1 MALSLDPTHLKR
13 YTEIARLFIKYGRSD
28 LVNASAVN
36 GELLEAEKSRKSGD
50 APNAE
55 QLATDLEEMGPI
67 YVKLGQILSSRP
79 DILPLPYVKA
89 LSRLQDKLE
98 PFSFADTEQI
108 LAEDLGARMSKAFG
122 SFDDEPLATASLG
135 QVYHATLRDGR
146 EVAVKVQRP
155 NIREKIADD
164 MAALSEIAE
173 FLDNHTEIGR
183 RYKFMDMLE
192 EFRTNLVRELD
203 YTQEI
208 RHLEQIGNNLREFPT
223 IVIPRPIPDYSSGRV
238 LTMEYIHGRKI
249 TDVGPLAP
257 LEIDT
262 KALAEELFRAYL
274 QQILVDGIYHADPHP
289 GNVFLTYDGRIALID
304 LGMVG
309 HITPR
314 MQEQLLKILLAISE
328 GRSEEVADMSIKIGE
343 IFEKFDETAFRRHVA
358 DLVQQQQDTTVESI
372 QVGMTLLQVSRI
384 SVENGIRVPAE
395 LTMLGKTLLNLDEV
409 GRKLNPKFDPNESI
423 RRNAAQIMQQ
433 RLVKSM
439 SPGNVFAAAME
450 AKEFVNEF
458 PRRLN
463 RLLDELVHNRLT
475 LRIDAIDEEQLNE
488 SFEKVANRI
497 TVGLILAALIIGASM
512 LMRVETDFRIFGY
525 PGLAMLFFLAAA
537 GGGSWLVISIML
549 NDQRKNRKPRV

>member
-13 YTEIARLFIKYGRSD
+13 YSDIARLFIKYGRSD
-28 LVNASAVN
+28 LVNASALN
-36 GELLEAEKSRKSGD
+36 GELLEAEKSRTEGD
-50 APNAE
+50 APKAE
-55 QLATDLEEMGPI
+55 QLATDLEKMGPI

-79 DILPLPYVKA
+79 DILPMPYVKA
-89 LSRLQDKLE
+89 LTRLQDDVE
-98 PFSFADTEQI
+98 PFSFAETEKI
-108 LAEDLGARMSKAFG
+108 LAEELGARMSKAFG

-155 NIREKIADD
+155 DIREKIADD
-164 MAALSEIAE
+164 MAALTEIAE

-192 EFRTNLVRELD
+192 EFRSNLVRELD
-203 YTQEI
+203 YHQEV
-208 RHLEQIGNNLREFPT
+208 RHLLQMGHNLREFPN
-223 IVIPRPIPDYSSGRV
+223 IVIPRPIEDYSSARV
-238 LTMEYIHGRKI
+238 VTMEYIHGRKI

-304 LGMVG
+304 LGMIG
-309 HITPR
+309 HTSPR

-328 GRSEEVADMSIKIGE
+328 GRSEEVADLSIKMGE
-343 IFEKFDETAFRRHVA
+343 IFEKFDEISFRRHIA
-358 DLVQQQQDTTVESI
+358 ELVQQQQDTTVESI
-372 QVGMTLLQVSRI
+372 LVGMALLQVSRI
-384 SVENGIRVPAE
+384 SVESGIRVPAE

-423 RRNAAQIMQQ
+423 RRNAAQLMQQ

-475 LRIDAIDEEQLNE
+475 LRIDAIDEAQLNE

-537 GGGSWLVISIML
+537 GGGSWLVISIIL

>member
-13 YTEIARLFIKYGRSD
+13 YKDIARLFIKYGRSD
-28 LVNASAVN
+28 LVNASAMN
-36 GELLEAEKSRKSGD
+36 GEILVADREKKEGNR
-50 APNAE
+50 PEAE
-55 QLATDLEEMGPI
+55 QLARDLEEMGPI

-79 DILPLPYVKA
+79 DILPLPYVQA

-98 PFSFADTEQI
+98 PFSFAETERI
-108 LAEDLGARMSKAFG
+108 LSEDLGARMSKAFG

-155 NIREKIADD
+155 NIREQIADD
-164 MAALSEIAE
+164 MAALTEIAE
-173 FLDNHTEIGR
+173 FLDDHTEIGR
-183 RYKFMDMLE
+183 RYKFRDMLE
-192 EFRTNLVRELD
+192 EFRNNLVRELD
-203 YTQEI
+203 YQQEV
-208 RHLEQIGNNLREFPT
+208 RNLQQFGNNLREFPN
-223 IVIPRPIPDYSSGRV
+223 IVIPRPIEDYSTGRL

-309 HITPR
+309 HISPR

-328 GRSEEVADMSIKIGE
+328 GRSEEVADLSIKIGE
-343 IFEKFDETAFRRHVA
+343 IFDEFDETAFRRHVA
-358 DLVQQQQDTTVESI
+358 ELVAQQKDATVESI

-384 SVENGIRVPAE
+384 SIENGIRVPAE

-423 RRNAAQIMQQ
+423 RRNAAQLLQQ
-433 RLVKSM
+433 RLLKSM

-458 PRRLN
+458 PRRIN
-463 RLLDELVHNRLT
+463 RLLDELVHNKLT
-475 LRIDAIDEEQLNE
+475 LRIDAIDEAQLNE

-497 TVGLILAALIIGASM
+497 TVGLILAALIIGAAM

-549 NDQRKNRKPRV
+549 NDQRKGRKPRV